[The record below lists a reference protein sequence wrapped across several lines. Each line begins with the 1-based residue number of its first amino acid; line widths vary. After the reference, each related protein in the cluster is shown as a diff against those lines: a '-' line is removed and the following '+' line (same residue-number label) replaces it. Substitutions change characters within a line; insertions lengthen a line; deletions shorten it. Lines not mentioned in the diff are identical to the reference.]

1 MGFSTN
7 LQGRIAH
14 EALLLRQD
22 AELRL
27 LETMKRCV
35 MLKIRYDREYAT
47 ALSSVASQGLK
58 IERVEEL
65 SGSLIATAWKSMLEE
80 LDNTGKLIKQ
90 NTDFIETKAL
100 DSLSTMYSEKRKAR
114 KLYQEEHQRITQ
126 QFVNVNILFYFYIPL
141 SYIMRIFK

>member
-7 LQGRIAH
+7 LQGRTAH

-27 LETMKRCV
+27 LETMKRCLV
-35 MLKIRYDREYAT
+35 LKIRCDREYAS

-58 IERVEEL
+58 IERHDEL
-65 SGSLIATAWKSMLEE
+65 SGSLIASAWKIMLEE

-90 NTDFIETKAL
+90 NADIIETKAL
-100 DSLSTMYSEKRKAR
+100 DSLNSMYSEKRKAR
-114 KLYQEEHQRITQ
+114 KLYQEEHLRITQ
-126 QFVNVNILFYFYIPL
+126 QFINVIFYL
-141 SYIMRIFK
+141 

>member
-1 MGFSTN
+1 MGFSSN

-22 AELRL
+22 AEIRL
-27 LETMKRCV
+27 LETMKRCL
-35 MLKIRYDREYAT
+35 MLKIRYDREYAS

-58 IERVEEL
+58 IERLDDL
-65 SGSLIATAWKSMLEE
+65 SGSLIATAWKSILEE

-90 NTDFIETKAL
+90 NAEFIETKAL
-100 DSLSTMYSEKRKAR
+100 DSLSSMYSEKRKAR

-126 QFVNVNILFYFYIPL
+126 QFINVNNTIYILVILYHKYF
-141 SYIMRIFK
+141 